1 MKSVMVRLRLLLPL
15 LAVLLA
21 FVAAGCGG
29 SSGSSEPM
37 ELQSL
42 VGVADRSTKADTG
55 RFEMVMR
62 MSAPGLPGEF
72 EIGASG
78 AFDRLV
84 ERAQMTLDMS
94 ALVELIGS
102 LGGKSTPDLGDPADW
117 KLDVVQDGTV
127 FYLRLPQFLAKQ
139 VPGGKTWVKGDVAT
153 LTKTSGSLLGGSGFT
168 GGDPRDVI
176 RFLKAVAGDVQ
187 AVGREDVRGV
197 STSHYRA
204 TLDMQKLLGLAA
216 GSSKDSLVNIDS
228 MVQQAGV
235 SSIPVDVWVDDESLL
250 RRMEMTFAMSP
261 AGAGGSANFSLSF
274 DLFDYGKPLFIEL
287 PPADQVADAATLQLG
302 S

>member
-15 LAVLLA
+15 LVALVA
-21 FVAAGCGG
+21 FAAAGCGG

-37 ELQSL
+37 ELHSL

-55 RFEMVMR
+55 RFEMSLR
-62 MSAPGLPGEF
+62 MSAPGMPKEF

-84 ERAQMTLDMS
+84 ERAEMTFDMS
-94 ALVELIGS
+94 ALVEMIGS
-102 LGGKSTPDLGDPADW
+102 LGGGSTPDLGDPADW
-117 KLDVVQDGTV
+117 KLDMVQDGTV
-127 FYLRLPQFLAKQ
+127 FYLRVPPFLAKQ
-139 VPGGKTWVKGDVAT
+139 VPGGKAWVKGDLST

-204 TLDMQKLLGLAA
+204 TLDLQKLLALAG
-216 GSSKDSLVNIDS
+216 GSSQDSLVNIDE
-228 MVQQAGV
+228 MVKQAGL

-250 RRMEMTFAMSP
+250 RRMEMTFAMTP
-261 AGAGGSANFSLSF
+261 AGAGGSASFSMSF
-274 DLFDYGKPLFIEL
+274 DVFDYGKPLFIAV
-287 PPADQVADAATLQLG
+287 PPADQVADASTLQLG